1 MPSRTGRVA
10 YLTAAAPLRAGDQTG
25 NACGPCRN
33 SWSYGAQVRR
43 ERAPAKSPDTQGHY
57 ISPTPDLEE
66 AAAVEY
72 RHQVREHTRSQRL
85 TFHRGV

>member
-33 SWSYGAQVRR
+33 SWSYGPRFGENGPQLRAQTHRVTTLAQR
-43 ERAPAKSPDTQGHY
+43 
-57 ISPTPDLEE
+57 PTSKKPLLSSTG
-66 AAAVEY
+66 
-72 RHQVREHTRSQRL
+72 TRSASTLARN
-85 TFHRGV
+85 V